1 MLRLFLLTP
10 HVSPHSLCLPA
21 LAGTVGDD
29 SGKAVPPDQLAKILA
44 IMSGQ
49 ERLSPDVVLTNLR
62 RAESETPICCG
73 MAKTADLTAPVPF
86 AVDVVG
92 ETALVL
98 TPDLLGEA
106 RDDVKAA
113 IAAFGCPT

>member
-1 MLRLFLLTP
+1 MLRLFLLAAVALT
-10 HVSPHSLCLPA
+10 VPA
-21 LAGTVGDD
+21 FAATVGDD
-29 SGKAVPPDQLAKILA
+29 SGKPVPPDQLAKILA

-49 ERLSPDVVLTNLR
+49 ERLSPDVVLTNLK
-62 RAESETPICCG
+62 RAESDTPIYCG

-86 AVDVVG
+86 AVDVMG

-98 TPDLLGEA
+98 TPDLFGDP
-106 RDDVKAA
+106 RDDVKAS

>member
-1 MLRLFLLTP
+1 MLRLFLLAT
-10 HVSPHSLCLPA
+10 VALSVPA
-21 LAGTVGDD
+21 FAGTVGDD
-29 SGKAVPPDQLAKILA
+29 SAKAVPPDQLAAILA

-62 RAESETPICCG
+62 RAVSDTPIYCG
-73 MAKTADLTAPVPF
+73 MAKTADIPSPVPF